1 MGKRDNARK
10 RRAMLEALTRQKGR
24 CFYCKEPLAAEA
36 ATADHRTPLR
46 LGGGNCKEN
55 IAAACMDCNQI
66 KRDLAEGYFFSLIK
80 AKEPPKRHRRVISIW
95 LARGIY
101 RECKRNFRLGA
112 Q

>member
-10 RRAMLEALTRQKGR
+10 RRAALAALGRQKGR
-24 CFYCKEPLAAEA
+24 CFYCKEPLAAEL
-36 ATADHRTPLR
+36 ATADHRTPRR
-46 LGGGNCKEN
+46 LGGGDCREN
-55 IAAACMDCNQI
+55 IAAACMDCNHA

-80 AKEPPKRHRRVISIW
+80 GREAPKRHKRVISIW

-101 RECKRNFRLGA
+101 RECKRNFNLGA